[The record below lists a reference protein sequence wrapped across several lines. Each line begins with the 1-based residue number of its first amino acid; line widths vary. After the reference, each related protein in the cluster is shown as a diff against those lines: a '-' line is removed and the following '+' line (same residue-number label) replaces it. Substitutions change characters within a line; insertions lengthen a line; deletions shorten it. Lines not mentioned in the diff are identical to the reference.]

1 MTCALRRAGA
11 IRGTKVVEMTCKPV
25 GNGLVGDSYRFGVA
39 YEEVEPDAPA
49 RVIGKFPA
57 ADPDSRRSGSA
68 HLLYLARCRSIAS
81 SPTPSPSKRPAPF
94 VADIDPETDDS
105 SLSWKTGALSAHFIP
120 SFGTANSGPD
130 HRSCA
135 VDSCE

>member
-1 MTCALRRAGA
+1 LIREECCNEFSDPGPLQIDPEWMTCALRRAGA

-25 GNGLVGDSYRFGVA
+25 GNGVVGDSYRFGLA

-68 HLLYLARCRSIAS
+68 HLLYLREVSFYLELAHTLPIQTPRPLRRRYRSGN
-81 SPTPSPSKRPAPF
+81 R
-94 VADIDPETDDS
+94 
-105 SLSWKTGALSAHFIP
+105 
-120 SFGTANSGPD
+120 
-130 HRSCA
+130 
-135 VDSCE
+135 